1 MLYFIHAW
9 NLDQYIIVV
18 KLLIFLRL
26 GCEAAKWR
34 CSFVYHPRPN
44 NASAT
49 RSNSK
54 DLSTTMLIPI
64 DIPVP
69 STSNRKLPPAFA
81 KVSHDETVLIELQG
95 ALDVES
101 SHESERNG
109 NLVGKLSIDE
119 AMVRVAYV
127 DNITLSYKF
136 SRKSLLYV
144 SDIIT
149 SKGRLLLFPKPSL

>member
-1 MLYFIHAW
+1 
-9 NLDQYIIVV
+9 
-18 KLLIFLRL
+18 
-26 GCEAAKWR
+26 
-34 CSFVYHPRPN
+34 
-44 NASAT
+44 
-49 RSNSK
+49 
-54 DLSTTMLIPI
+54 MLIPI

-69 STSNRKLPPAFA
+69 STSNRKLPPTFA

-136 SRKSLLYV
+136 SRKRP
-144 SDIIT
+144 T
-149 SKGRLLLFPKPSL
+149 